1 MTRKFFHVPKLTF
14 ASQLKPPSRVPF
26 LVYQQGSRVSPVVRV
41 LTSLHPSPRLNSQSG
56 CHMWVEFV
64 IGSCPCSEG
73 SSPCTKSNI
82 PHSNS
87 IWKQWTRRATAWNVC
102 CKIPVIYHY
111 YVVLLFAPKSPKMI
125 LTLSVVSL
133 EADTR

>member
-1 MTRKFFHVPKLTF
+1 
-14 ASQLKPPSRVPF
+14 
-26 LVYQQGSRVSPVVRV
+26 
-41 LTSLHPSPRLNSQSG
+41 
-56 CHMWVEFV
+56 MWVEFV

-111 YVVLLFAPKSPKMI
+111 NYVVLLFAPKSPKMI